1 MNAFANRVP
10 VKSAKGALTRQGER
24 QIVCC
29 FDEDTFAE
37 ISAIATTCGVSFRA
51 AVRELV
57 EFGLEDVKLSL
68 AKPKAA

>member
-1 MNAFANRVP
+1 VNAFANRTP
-10 VKSAKGALTRQGER
+10 VKPAKGTITRTGER

-37 ISAIATTCGVSFRA
+37 ITEIAISRGVSFRA
-51 AVRELV
+51 AIRELV

-68 AKPKAA
+68 TKARAA

>member
-1 MNAFANRVP
+1 MNAFTNRTP
-10 VKSAKGALTRQGER
+10 IKPAKGVVTRTGER

-37 ISAIATTCGVSFRA
+37 ITQIAVARGVSFRA

-57 EFGLEDVKLSL
+57 EFGLEDVKLSI
-68 AKPKAA
+68 KTRAA

>member
-10 VKSAKGALTRQGER
+10 VKSAKGTPTRTGER

-37 ISAIATTCGVSFRA
+37 ITELARARGVSFRA

-57 EFGLEDVKLSL
+57 EFGLEDVKPSL
-68 AKPKAA
+68 KSRAA